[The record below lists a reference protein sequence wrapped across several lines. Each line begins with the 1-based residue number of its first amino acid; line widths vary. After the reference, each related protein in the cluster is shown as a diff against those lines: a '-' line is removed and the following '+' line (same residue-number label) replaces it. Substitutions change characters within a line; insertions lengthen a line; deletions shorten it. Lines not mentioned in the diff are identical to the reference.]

1 MSRLEKNLSKRE
13 KKKKLR
19 LIFKALFIL
28 TMITNLMICVLI
40 IDKSAKDMLGS
51 DAYLLNSSIDNIKN
65 DINEKISEIYKVK
78 DKVIKLYNDAKSKT

>member
-1 MSRLEKNLSKRE
+1 MSRLEKNISKRE